1 MQKFYF
7 ILLLIGLYACKAN
20 KNESIGETSISGTWT
35 LFKEQKGTK
44 EINLEEKPTAVSLNL
59 KDNGY
64 FIYFDKINDEEMTES
79 GVGEIQERYKGQY
92 AMEGGHLEM
101 KHYEKDSLVEESFV
115 IKELSAEKLV
125 LQDENSGLLQFW
137 KR

>member
-7 ILLLIGLYACKAN
+7 ILLLVGLFSCKSNKKESAN
-20 KNESIGETSISGTWT
+20 EVSLSGTWT
-35 LFKEQKGTK
+35 LFKEQRGDK

-64 FIYFDKINDEEMTES
+64 FIYFDKINDSEMTES
-79 GVGEIQERYKGQY
+79 GVGTIQERYKGQY
-92 AMEGGHLEM
+92 AMEDGHLEM
-101 KHYEKDSLVEESFV
+101 KHYENDSLIEESFK

-125 LQDENSGLLQFW
+125 LQDENSEHIQFW

>member
-7 ILLLIGLYACKAN
+7 ILLLVGLFSCKSS
-20 KNESIGETSISGTWT
+20 KNEPTQEVRIYGTWT
-35 LFKEQKGTK
+35 LFKEQKGSK
-44 EINLEEKPTAVSLNL
+44 EIDLEEKPTAISLNL

-64 FIYFDKINDEEMTES
+64 FIFFDKINDAEMTES
-79 GVGEIQERYKGQY
+79 GVGKIQERYKGQY
-92 AMEGGHLEM
+92 AMEDGHLEM
-101 KHYEKDSLVEESFV
+101 KYYENDSLIEESFK

-125 LQDENSGLLQFW
+125 LQDENSGLLQYW

>member
-1 MQKFYF
+1 
-7 ILLLIGLYACKAN
+7 
-20 KNESIGETSISGTWT
+20 
-35 LFKEQKGTK
+35 
-44 EINLEEKPTAVSLNL
+44 
-59 KDNGY
+59 
-64 FIYFDKINDEEMTES
+64 MTES

-92 AMEGGHLEM
+92 AMEDGHLEM
-101 KHYEKDSLVEESFV
+101 KHYENDSLVEESFV